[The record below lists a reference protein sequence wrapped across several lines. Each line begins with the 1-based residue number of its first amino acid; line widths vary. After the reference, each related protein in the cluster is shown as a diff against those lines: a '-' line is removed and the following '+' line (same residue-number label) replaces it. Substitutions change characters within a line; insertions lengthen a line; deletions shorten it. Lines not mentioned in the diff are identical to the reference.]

1 MNDNIQEFSV
11 LNTHKVLFLNDYI
24 DYSTKQFGTSDRN
37 ESADYF
43 WVSMAK
49 EIDKLCKP

>member
-1 MNDNIQEFSV
+1 MQEFSI

-24 DYSTKQFGTSDRN
+24 EYGANQFGNSDKN

-43 WVSMAK
+43 WASVER
-49 EIDKLCKP
+49 EINKLCKP